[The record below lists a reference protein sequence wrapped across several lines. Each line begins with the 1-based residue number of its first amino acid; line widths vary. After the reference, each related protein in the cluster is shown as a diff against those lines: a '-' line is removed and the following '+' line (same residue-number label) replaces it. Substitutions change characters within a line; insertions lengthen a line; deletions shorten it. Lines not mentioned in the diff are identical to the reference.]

1 MVLSFCHIQALESLS
16 GTSGATPDAHVS
28 AILTKIDVLESQ
40 RDTLELLSVF
50 AVRLAS
56 TNAAEEGILDGEA
69 FEKIMDNVVA
79 QQLDAKFKEVK
90 ALRGLVEKK
99 EDEMNEVKNELMVE
113 KTNNDELLKALSDEM
128 VS

>member
-1 MVLSFCHIQALESLS
+1 LESVS
-16 GTSGATPDAHVS
+16 GTSGATPDAHFS
-28 AILTKIDVLESQ
+28 AIRTKIDVLESQ

-50 AVRLAS
+50 AGCLAS
-56 TNAAEEGILDGEA
+56 TTTSEEGMLDDDA
-69 FEKIMDNVVA
+69 FEKIKDNVVA